1 VVYYISPQVWDGKRE
16 SHSFKKYVDRMIT
29 ILPFEKE
36 FYAKYDYEVDYVG
49 HPLWM
54 NCPKRHPLTMIQ
66 LISEQLIISQKRLL

>member
-1 VVYYISPQVWDGKRE
+1 
-16 SHSFKKYVDRMIT
+16 MIT